1 MHTPAALPLDLT
13 VFANPGAAQ
22 RALARLQAQPRTAAF
37 LAQHGGALAQTLPQT
52 ASPDRA
58 LLGLERLLGAS
69 QEAPEIVSGQAA
81 SAGGLRPLL
90 AILGASPLLGEM
102 LIRQPALARSLQDL
116 ADLARARG
124 ADQMAAELGALLRG
138 APADEIPDLL
148 RSWQQ
153 GELLR
158 IGSGDL
164 LGLLDHATVTAQLSR
179 LADVV
184 IGQALAAAA
193 HAMGVAPDALCV
205 LALGKLGGG
214 ELNYSSDIDLLFLT
228 RRDAAQ
234 ATALA
239 ERLIHTLT
247 TRTSR
252 GFLYRV
258 DMRLRPWGSAGPLV
272 MSAQGFTAYVRR
284 HARLWERQAL
294 LKARPVAGDLSLGQ
308 EELDALAPLIYA
320 VPPDQI
326 RADVRQ
332 SKERIE
338 GALRQRGK
346 EWGEVK
352 GGIGSLRDIEF
363 AAQALQLIHGA
374 AHPGVRTANTLE
386 ALARL
391 AEAGLL
397 SGQDYRVLSEG
408 YRFLRPVEH
417 YLQLMHG
424 RQTHTLPAAP
434 GELAYLGR
442 RLGFGGEHPGE
453 QLVARYEQHAA
464 AIRAVFE
471 RHLAGRGDASHC
483 AGAQTAQVARHLR
496 RMAPSYAET
505 FSGEEVRRHTEMADD
520 LGADNLVILEATPLE
535 RDLWQVTIV
544 AYDYPGELSAICG
557 LLTAYGC
564 DIREGSVFT
573 YEPGEDDAQA
583 GRRKIVDVFRVQC
596 PGMAE
601 DDWAAYRGDLARL
614 LSRLDAGERE
624 VAQSELARLVA
635 DAVRGRG
642 ASAGLA
648 PIVIE
653 LDNDSSPRYTALY
666 ISAPDT
672 PGFLYEFSN
681 ALAVL
686 GYHVARMTVES
697 SGARAHDTL
706 YLTDRHGRKV
716 TDPRRQREL
725 RAATA
730 LVKHFTHLLPQAPD
744 PGRAMAHFQGFVAQL
759 LGRSDWPAE
768 LSSLTRPPVLEA
780 LARLLGVSDF
790 LWTDLLRLQHENL
803 FPIIRDVEALAE
815 PKSAAQ
821 LQAEL
826 EAELASLAPDF
837 EAQAEALNAFKD
849 REIFFTDMRHI
860 QGYLESFG
868 AFSEELSDVAEVVV
882 RGAVR
887 LCREALEARH
897 GVPRDAAGAPTP
909 LAVLALGKLGGREIG
924 YASDIELLFLCG
936 GEGHTDGAQP
946 VSAAHFYE
954 ELVQRFLQ
962 VIQARRE
969 GIFEVDLRLRPYGE
983 AGSLA
988 VSLASYQR
996 YFAPGGAAW
1005 PYERQALVRLRPIA
1019 GDGALAEQALALR
1032 DRYVYQGAPVDL
1044 TAIRAMRERQL
1055 RHLVAGGALN
1065 AKFSRGGLVDIEYL
1079 VQALQMRHG
1088 REHVTVRS
1096 PNTQRAMAAL
1106 AQVGALAPE
1115 DYDSLREAHI
1125 LIRHLIDALRMVRG
1139 NARDLTVPLDD
1150 ADELAFLARR
1160 CSYGSDTTRFRQ
1172 ELEDRMAQV
1181 QGVVE
1186 RLWADDQS

>member
-1 MHTPAALPLDLT
+1 MRAPNALPLDT
-13 VFANPGAAQ
+13 IAFAEPDAA
-22 RALARLQAQPRTAAF
+22 RRSLVRLQADPRTAAF
-37 LAQHGGALAQTLPQT
+37 LAQHGDALAQALPQT

-58 LLGLERLLGAS
+58 LLGLERLLGGGP
-69 QEAPEIVSGQAA
+69 EALEIVDGLAA
-81 SAGGLRPLL
+81 GASGLRPLL

-102 LIRQPALARSLQDL
+102 LIRQPALVCVLQDL
-116 ADLARARG
+116 ATLAHAKG
-124 ADQMAAELGALLRG
+124 ADQMDAELATLLRG
-138 APADEIPDLL
+138 APAEELLDLL
-148 RSWQQ
+148 RGWQQ
-153 GELLR
+153 DELFR

-179 LADVV
+179 LADVL
-184 IGQALAAAA
+184 IARALAAAA
-193 HAMGVAPDALCV
+193 ARAGAAPDALCV
-205 LALGKLGGG
+205 LALGKLGGA

-228 RRDAAQ
+228 RRDV
-234 ATALA
+234 ATPTAIA
-239 ERLIHTLT
+239 EALIHTLVA
-247 TRTSR
+247 RTSR

-272 MSAQGFTAYVRR
+272 MTAEGYTAYVHR

-294 LKARPVAGDLSLGQ
+294 LKARPVAGDVALGQ
-308 EELDALAPLIYA
+308 EILDALASRIYA
-320 VPPDQI
+320 ATPEQV

-338 GALRQRGK
+338 GALRQRGR

-363 AAQALQLIHGA
+363 VVQALQLIHGA
-374 AHPGVRTANTLE
+374 AHPFVRTPNTLE

-391 AEAGLL
+391 AAAGLL
-397 SGQDYRVLSEG
+397 SGEDNRVLWEG
-408 YRFLRPVEH
+408 YCFLRPVEH

-424 RQTHTLPAAP
+424 RQTHTLPTAP

-442 RLGFGGEHPGE
+442 RLGFDGEHPGE

-464 AIRAVFE
+464 AIRAVFD
-471 RHLAGRGDASHC
+471 RHMAGPEDAPLPT
-483 AGAQTAQVARHLR
+483 GEQTAQVARHLQ

-505 FSGEEVRRHTEMADD
+505 FSDEEVRRHTELAEE
-520 LGADNLVILEATPLE
+520 LGPDNLVMLEATPLE
-535 RDLWQVTIV
+535 QDLWQVTIV
-544 AYDYPGELSAICG
+544 AYDYPGELSVICG

-573 YEPGEDDAQA
+573 YEPGGDDAPA
-583 GRRKIVDVFRVQC
+583 GGRKIVDVFRVQR
-596 PGMAE
+596 PSMVE
-601 DDWAAYRGDLARL
+601 DEWAAYRRDLARL
-614 LSRLDAGERE
+614 LAQLDAGERRA
-624 VAQSELARLVA
+624 AQSELARLVA
-635 DAVRGRG
+635 DAVRARG

-648 PIVIE
+648 PVVIE

-681 ALAVL
+681 ALTVL
-686 GYHVARMTVES
+686 GYEVARMTVES

-716 TDPRRQREL
+716 TDPERQREL

-744 PGRAMAHFQGFVAQL
+744 PGRAMAHFESFVAQL
-759 LGRSDWPAE
+759 LSRPDWPAE
-768 LSSLTRPPVLEA
+768 LASLTRPPVLEA

-821 LQAEL
+821 LRAEL
-826 EAELASLAPDF
+826 ETELAPLAPDF

-849 REIFFTDMRHI
+849 REIFRADMRHI
-860 QGYLESFG
+860 QGYMESFG
-868 AFSEELSDVAEVVV
+868 AFSQELSDVAEVVV
-882 RGAVR
+882 QGAVR
-887 LCREALEARH
+887 LCRQTLEARH
-897 GVPRDAAGAPTP
+897 GAPRGADGSAIPM
-909 LAVLALGKLGGREIG
+909 AVLALGKLGGREIG
-924 YASDIELLFLCG
+924 YASDIELLFLYG
-936 GEGHTDGAQP
+936 DEGQTDGPQP
-946 VSAAHFYE
+946 ISAAMFYE
-954 ELVQRFLQ
+954 ELVRRFLQ
-962 VIQARRE
+962 VIRARRE
-969 GIFEVDLRLRPYGE
+969 GIFEVDLRLRPHGE

-988 VSLASYQR
+988 VSLESFRR

-1005 PYERQALVRLRPIA
+1005 PYERQALVRLRPIV
-1019 GDGALAEQALALR
+1019 GDAALAQEALALR
-1032 DRYVYQGAPVDL
+1032 DRYVYQGPPVDL

-1088 REHVTVRS
+1088 REHVAVRS
-1096 PNTQRAMAAL
+1096 PNTQQAMAAL
-1106 AQVGALAPE
+1106 AQVGALSPDDHE
-1115 DYDSLREAHI
+1115 QLREAHI

-1160 CSYGSDTTRFRQ
+1160 CGYDGDTARLRQ
-1172 ELEDRMAQV
+1172 ELERRMAQV
-1181 QGVVE
+1181 QALVE
-1186 RLWADDQS
+1186 RLATEAQS